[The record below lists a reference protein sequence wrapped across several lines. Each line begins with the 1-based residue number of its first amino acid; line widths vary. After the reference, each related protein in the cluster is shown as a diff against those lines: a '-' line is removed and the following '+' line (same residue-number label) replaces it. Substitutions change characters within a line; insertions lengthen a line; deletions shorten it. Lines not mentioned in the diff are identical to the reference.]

1 MQLKPKGVEMKL
13 EMKMSKRVIMKMSKR
28 VIMKMSKRV
37 IMKTRKGVIMKM
49 RKRMDRG
56 EKCQNCTI
64 LRKHEREDEGEGK
77 GR

>member
-13 EMKMSKRVIMKMSKR
+13 EMKMSKR